1 MSSFGSLLKAL
12 LADTKTNQP
21 EFAAKVAST
30 RGFVNNVIHGH
41 RTPPLE
47 QITKWADALGLKGAK
62 REQFIELAEL
72 AHAPE
77 RVARRYLAMQER
89 LRALE
94 ERIGKL
100 ERG

>member
-1 MSSFGSLLKAL
+1 MTPFGKLFLDHMEYAGFSR
-12 LADTKTNQP
+12 NV
-21 EFAAKVAST
+21 FAQKVGVSVAQIA
-30 RGFVNNVIHGH
+30 RIVKGE
-41 RTPPLE
+41 RTPQLE
-47 QITKWADALGLKGAK
+47 LVSQWADALGLKGAK
-62 REQFIELAEL
+62 REQFLELAEL